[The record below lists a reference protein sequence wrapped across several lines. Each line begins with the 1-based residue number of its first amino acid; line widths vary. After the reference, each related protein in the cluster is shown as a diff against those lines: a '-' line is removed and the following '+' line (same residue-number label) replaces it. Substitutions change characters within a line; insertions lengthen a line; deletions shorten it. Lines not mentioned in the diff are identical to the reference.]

1 MSPSAVPRRATHR
14 RADSIDAAI
23 YDLKVIKPRTHVVR
37 DNRTSV
43 EIIESIA
50 SHGRSVDAA
59 LARLK
64 ALLATDPTPA
74 SGD

>member
-1 MSPSAVPRRATHR
+1 LETNLRDILDRV
-14 RADSIDAAI
+14 DQISIE
-23 YDLKVIKPRTHVVR
+23 YPRTHVVR

-50 SHGRSVDAA
+50 SHGRTVDAA

-64 ALLATDPTPA
+64 ALLTADSATAT
-74 SGD
+74 GD

>member
-1 MSPSAVPRRATHR
+1 V
-14 RADSIDAAI
+14 IDAAV
-23 YDLKVIKPRTHVVR
+23 YDLEAVNPRTHVVR

-50 SHGRSVDAA
+50 SHGHSVDAA

-64 ALLATDPTPA
+64 ALLAADPAPA

>member
-1 MSPSAVPRRATHR
+1 LETNLRDILDRV
-14 RADSIDAAI
+14 DQISIE
-23 YDLKVIKPRTHVVR
+23 YPRTHVVR

-50 SHGRSVDAA
+50 SHGWTVDAA

-64 ALLATDPTPA
+64 ALLTADSATAT
-74 SGD
+74 GD

>member
-1 MSPSAVPRRATHR
+1 MSRDGV
-14 RADSIDAAI
+14 
-23 YDLKVIKPRTHVVR
+23 YLRTHVVR

-50 SHGRSVDAA
+50 SHGRTVDAA

-64 ALLATDPTPA
+64 ALLAADPMPTP
-74 SGD
+74 GD